1 MQASNVGGLRAPRGP
16 RVALVV
22 ALVCWAVGAVV
33 YVALPEDSVAR
44 YIAANAVYAASAAFA
59 LVCMARAALSVRG
72 MDRLQWGLLFAG
84 LVVWLAA
91 DLSWQGL
98 QEVAFGEQD
107 LAPQH
112 FAYLFSYASLL
123 CAMTLLVSRTAR
135 SITLVIF
142 LDALS
147 IVLSVGVVIWYF
159 FLGEVVAGATGLRAI
174 LALLSW
180 PAFDAALLYLS
191 LVLLSTARRP
201 PFAGPLAVGFLAF
214 AVADGW
220 YLGVRSWDTYG
231 LAGWPDLFWTLGF
244 VFLGF
249 AALRATPTAPYG
261 GRIPPW
267 RVFAFWL
274 GPLSPPLQLG
284 AVLLWGSTHPPLPAY
299 AATAGAILFFYLA
312 LRVALFSLASRR
324 LIREQEEE
332 ARRLEQG
339 RVLYELHDT
348 VKQGVHGISLTL
360 RAALEAGRRGEHDT
374 AQRMLNRALEASQE
388 AEYRVS
394 QPYDELQAIHGE
406 VASNP
411 SDYLRHRLKRFQE
424 YFGIETH
431 ADFRVP
437 FEFLRPAEV
446 AAAQRVFVEASW
458 NAVKHAQAR
467 NLWLETRRVGSVVI
481 VRIRDDGRGFDT
493 GDPPPGLGLRYM
505 RRRAEEVGA
514 EVDIISSPG
523 RGTNIQLRFA
533 NR

>member
-98 QEVAFGEQD
+98 QEVAFGAQD

-249 AALRATPTAPYG
+249 AALRATPTAP
-261 GRIPPW
+261 
-267 RVFAFWL
+267 
-274 GPLSPPLQLG
+274 
-284 AVLLWGSTHPPLPAY
+284 
-299 AATAGAILFFYLA
+299 
-312 LRVALFSLASRR
+312 
-324 LIREQEEE
+324 
-332 ARRLEQG
+332 
-339 RVLYELHDT
+339 
-348 VKQGVHGISLTL
+348 
-360 RAALEAGRRGEHDT
+360 
-374 AQRMLNRALEASQE
+374 
-388 AEYRVS
+388 
-394 QPYDELQAIHGE
+394 
-406 VASNP
+406 
-411 SDYLRHRLKRFQE
+411 
-424 YFGIETH
+424 
-431 ADFRVP
+431 
-437 FEFLRPAEV
+437 
-446 AAAQRVFVEASW
+446 
-458 NAVKHAQAR
+458 
-467 NLWLETRRVGSVVI
+467 
-481 VRIRDDGRGFDT
+481 
-493 GDPPPGLGLRYM
+493 
-505 RRRAEEVGA
+505 
-514 EVDIISSPG
+514 
-523 RGTNIQLRFA
+523 
-533 NR
+533 